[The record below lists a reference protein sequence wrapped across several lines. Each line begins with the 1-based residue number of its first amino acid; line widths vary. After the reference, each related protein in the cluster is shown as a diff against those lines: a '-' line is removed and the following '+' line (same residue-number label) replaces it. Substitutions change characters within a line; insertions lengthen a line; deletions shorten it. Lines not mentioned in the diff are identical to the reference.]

1 MVWDSVDEMFMQ
13 AQREENAKLAK
24 KSLKATLESIKID
37 KVSVSMFVKEL
48 GKFLE
53 EVVDPIIEEYT
64 GKDIPSAECFYLE
77 GKNIVFTPYAEASD
91 ELLIDVGK
99 YGEGGK
105 ARWAGK
111 GSGGKYIDIP
121 YPEYSFLSVLLD
133 SIGLPQGRWSFKFA
147 DGYIIALGNGIYSEE
162 VFRISLGSG
171 LVVGYD

>member
-13 AQREENAKLAK
+13 AQREENSKLAK
-24 KSLKATLESIKID
+24 KSLKTTLESIKID
-37 KVSVSMFVKEL
+37 KVSVGMFVKEL

-53 EVVDPIIEEYT
+53 EVVDPIIKEYT

-77 GKNIVFTPYAEASD
+77 GKTIVFTPYAEASD

-99 YGEGGK
+99 YGK
-105 ARWAGK
+105 AKWAGK

-121 YPEYSFLSVLLD
+121 YPEYSFLSGLLD
-133 SIGLPQGRWSFKFA
+133 SIGLAQDSWSFKFA

-162 VFRISLGSG
+162 LFRISLGSG

>member
-1 MVWDSVDEMFMQ
+1 MVWDSVDEMFMK
-13 AQREENAKLAK
+13 AQREENSKLAK
-24 KSLKATLESIKID
+24 KSFENTLKSLKVD

-53 EVVDPIIEEYT
+53 EVVDPVIKEYI
-64 GKDIPSAECFYLE
+64 GKDVPSAECFYLE

-105 ARWAGK
+105 AKWAGK
-111 GSGGKYIDIP
+111 GSGGKYIGIP
-121 YPEYSFLSVLLD
+121 YPEYSFLSGLLD

-147 DGYIIALGNGIYSEE
+147 NGYIIALDNGIYSDE

>member
-24 KSLKATLESIKID
+24 KSLETTLESIKLD
-37 KVSVSMFVKEL
+37 KVSVGMFVKEL

-53 EVVDPIIEEYT
+53 EVVDPIIKEYT
-64 GKDIPSAECFYLE
+64 GNDVPSAEYFYLE

-121 YPEYSFLSVLLD
+121 YPEYSFLSGLLD
-133 SIGLPQGRWSFKFA
+133 SIGLPQDRWSFKFS
-147 DGYIIALGNGIYSEE
+147 DGYVIALGNGIYSDE
-162 VFRISLGSG
+162 VFRVSLESG